1 MGDCRPVLEG
11 LLTDE
16 DDVLMCGK
24 INWRPRGGL
33 ELRLPENIYVGLY
46 PIYVA
51 PRINSRHKL
60 PVSLWPEIAERRKS
74 QSLRQLARGYGV
86 SHEAVRRVLASGI
99 NLAQHQ
105 FRE

>member
-1 MGDCRPVLEG
+1 MAVTPRPEFKPFFDLQYEG
-11 LLTDE
+11 LSQG
-16 DDVLMCGK
+16 VLQM
-24 INWRPRGGL
+24 RPRGGL
-33 ELRLPENIYVGLY
+33 ELLLPENIYVGLY

-86 SHEAVRRVLASGI
+86 SHEAVR
-99 NLAQHQ
+99 
-105 FRE
+105 